1 MDLKPTRRIT
11 KSYWSI
17 TGKKPSKK
25 TGKSHRFESTLERD
39 YITLLEFDDQVEN
52 YIEQPLTI
60 YYFYEGKDRVYTPD
74 FLTIY
79 KPSAN
84 TQPLLAEI
92 KYKADLQ
99 RHQSEYKP
107 KFDVA
112 IKFAHENGYRF
123 SIITEED
130 IRTVHLQNAIFLS
143 RYIQN
148 EVDKQLAS
156 VLLTG
161 LSGLH
166 QSTPETLITYCGN
179 TANCKSELL
188 YALWQL
194 VARKKVNCNL
204 DMPITMHSKIWINAL
219 K

>member
-17 TGKKPSKK
+17 TGKKSSKK

-39 YITLLEFDDQVEN
+39 YITLLEFDDQVDN
-52 YIEQPLTI
+52 YIEQPFTI
-60 YYFYEGKDRVYTPD
+60 YYSHDEKDRTYTPD

-79 KPSAN
+79 KPSTN
-84 TQPLLAEI
+84 TKPLLTEI

-107 KFDVA
+107 KFDAA
-112 IKFAHENGYRF
+112 IKFANENGYRF
-123 SIITEED
+123 SIITEDD
-130 IRTVHLQNAIFLS
+130 IRTVHLQNAIFLD

-148 EVDKQLAS
+148 EVDIELAS
-156 VLLTG
+156 VLLAG
-161 LSGLH
+161 LSGLD
-166 QSTPETLITYCGN
+166 QTTPETLITHCGN

-194 VARKKVNCNL
+194 VAKKEVNCNL
-204 DMPITMHSKIWINAL
+204 NMPITMHSKIWINAL
-219 K
+219 I